1 MTTMET
7 IAMVMSNIGDD
18 AAFGRVVRA
27 LVEAHLDEA
36 RAKAAASKREQ
47 PVAVDPPPHAP
58 ALSLV
63 PEPAGRS
70 HGKTF
75 DDAFGKALAVAVR
88 ANGGRVEWTARHI
101 METVPGYRGDTA
113 RSIGNA
119 LGQWSRAWKSGRTT
133 FYGLCVTG
141 VLFDQRVD
149 DRACAVYVIETVG
162 ATKVA

>member
-58 ALSLV
+58 ALSPV

-141 VLFDQRVD
+141 VIFDQRVD
-149 DRACAVYVIETVG
+149 DRACAVYVIEIVG
-162 ATKVA
+162 AAKVA

>member
-27 LVEAHLDEA
+27 LVEAHLDDA
-36 RAKAAASKREQ
+36 RSKAAA
-47 PVAVDPPPHAP
+47 ALPPPSPVP

-63 PEPAGRS
+63 IEPGHEPAGRS

-75 DDAFGKALAVAVR
+75 DDAFGKALAASVR
-88 ANGGRVEWTARHI
+88 AHGGRVEWTARHV
-101 METVPGYRGDTA
+101 METVPGYRGNTA

-149 DRACAVYVIETVG
+149 DRACAVYVIE
-162 ATKVA
+162 VAPAVRAA